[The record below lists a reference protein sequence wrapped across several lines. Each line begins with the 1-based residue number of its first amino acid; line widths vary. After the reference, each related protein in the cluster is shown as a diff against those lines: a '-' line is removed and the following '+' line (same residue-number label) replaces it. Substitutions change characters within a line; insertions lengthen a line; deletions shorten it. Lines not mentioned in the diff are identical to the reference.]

1 MKTYNRTD
9 AHQLMAIIT
18 CEQSDGYLKNWAREK
33 IRESEAH
40 KTGDIVSKFKIK
52 PKQDLSRDQVISY
65 LTQ

>member
-33 IRESEAH
+33 IRESEYPAH
-40 KTGDIVSKFKIK
+40 KTDDIVSKYKMK
-52 PKQDLSRDQVISY
+52 PKQDLIRD
-65 LTQ
+65 